1 MQSITFHVA
10 RIFRSRLPGNKGN
23 SKLSVHTI
31 IKVGVNE
38 SYQWAQSAL
47 SGRLQDQT
55 LKMNKNNTMVY
66 VEVKQ
71 HGQQHQLMTL
81 LCLTL
86 EKAQRCSCAF
96 LDPNSKSQQL
106 QSSIHASSAERAS
119 GLTVSQSINWLCCDL
134 QALFPLA
141 FWLHCAVKVRKI
153 H

>member
-10 RIFRSRLPGNKGN
+10 RIFGNRLPGNKGN

-55 LKMNKNNTMVY
+55 LKMNKNNTMMY

-71 HGQQHQLMTL
+71 HKQQRQLMTL

-86 EKAQRCSCAF
+86 EKSPKMLMCIPPPR
-96 LDPNSKSQQL
+96 L
-106 QSSIHASSAERAS
+106 
-119 GLTVSQSINWLCCDL
+119 
-134 QALFPLA
+134 
-141 FWLHCAVKVRKI
+141 
-153 H
+153 